1 MIKSGFVSGLM
12 ILSRNFMMSIYSDGN
27 AFMKHVHFHVLPMWE
42 NVTLLLYLDG
52 HLNDLF

>member
-27 AFMKHVHFHVLPMWE
+27 TFMKHVHFHVLSLEE
-42 NVTLLLYLDG
+42 NALLLPYLDG
-52 HLNDLF
+52 HLNRLF